1 MLKLC
6 KNVFFLE
13 VLLKMIQQ
21 KCPYMFSIESIE
33 NHVAA
38 LFEEEIQSYKHL
50 FAIEDSW
57 LVWVNHFFTKTAIA
71 VAFLCRFTTLQG
83 MPIVTEN
90 NVFFVKK

>member
-21 KCPYMFSIESIE
+21 ICPYMFSIESIE

-57 LVWVNHFFTKTAIA
+57 LVWVNHFFIKTAIA